1 MAGLLIV
8 DDDRDMRMLARLI
21 AEECEW
27 HDVAEA
33 CDAEDALEQVRTRA
47 PDVVVMD
54 FHMPG
59 MDGVTATRRIRERC
73 PAARVV
79 AWSSAA
85 DDAAVAARFRA
96 AGATTYLVKP
106 DLAGLRSA
114 LCADVAAL
122 AGAQTPA

>member
-8 DDDRDMRMLARLI
+8 DDDRDMRLLARLI
-21 AEECEW
+21 AEECGW

-33 CDAEDALEQVRTRA
+33 DGAEDALEQLHCRA
-47 PDVVVMD
+47 PDVVLMD

-59 MDGVTATRRIRERC
+59 MDGVTATRRIRELC

-85 DDAAVAARFRA
+85 DDAAVGARFRA
-96 AGATTYLVKP
+96 AGAITYLVKP
-106 DLAGLRSA
+106 DLTGLRSA
-114 LCADVAAL
+114 LCAGL
-122 AGAQTPA
+122 AVSV